1 MNRKITMEKT
11 NVPRFIPTV
20 KCRASYAFSENPQV
34 SPTMNMELL
43 FNELINFIMGKIQ
56 SRQQSMQNKF
66 TEIWYMTK
74 T

>member
-34 SPTMNMELL
+34 SPY
-43 FNELINFIMGKIQ
+43 NEYGIII
-56 SRQQSMQNKF
+56 
-66 TEIWYMTK
+66 
-74 T
+74 